1 MTNREVVNRN
11 LGLTFDFTK
20 YLINNQEI
28 INKLPD
34 NFIID
39 FSDKDFI
46 KYEKNYKP
54 IKSTK
59 EKLFRVKRTFE
70 IT

>member
-11 LGLTFDFTK
+11 LSLTFDFAK
-20 YLINNQEI
+20 YLIDNQEL

-34 NFIID
+34 KFTID

-46 KYEKNYKP
+46 KFEKNDKS
-54 IKSTK
+54 IKSSK
-59 EKLFRVKRTFE
+59 GKLFRVKRTFE
-70 IT
+70 IS

>member
-11 LGLTFDFTK
+11 LGLIFDFTK
-20 YLINNQEI
+20 YLIDNQEL

-46 KYEKNYKP
+46 KYEKNNKP

-70 IT
+70 IQ